1 FLKSI
6 MIGYL
11 RKKDLSSQIIH
22 IWH

>member
-1 FLKSI
+1 KSI